1 MSGGQS
7 ADFFTGLA
15 KVIIKVFIPDI
26 SSLAICASENTY
38 FSHPRLRGERHCKPS
53 RCPAFVDRDRSM
65 QSHRRHERSRLL
77 MCMRWLLLCLCS
89 AVVSVAYAEDAETSE
104 INMTRR
110 SMENQRSHPY
120 THPCSPSL
128 FDGMD
133 AKERKCKEAT
143 TTSELRN
150 LLLQANVNRTK
161 ECDEVFEAVIEG
173 THWRDALLKE
183 RSRFNLRSWNSNFEY
198 LLRSSL
204 LIILDESRLVL
215 QERSWPR
222 DQESVF
228 CRQARADVNR
238 QLESLSDSVGAL
250 ESSLQILFGNES
262 LSQSRPSV
270 NDKIKC
276 TKLAIGVGDCVLSLT
291 HARARN
297 IRANCT
303 QPYQRL
309 ITSANDDN
317 TTTSSDNASCSYLL
331 NVKKVE
337 KAIHHLRASTC
348 LLQTFHKLLSHLVF
362 VALSNELLRLSTFG
376 RRVGVPSRRKI
387 VFSGTSM
394 VCKAAFEKKDT
405 TTHLYSQYHHRYF
418 EDDEVEMKSAVTFL
432 YAWLKSTRPSFALL
446 AGIAEDRNAPYL
458 TMVLNTTQSNKSSL
472 YPLLCAQKHCPHPL
486 TETKDPSHSITEEV
500 KGELV
505 QTLLSFAPPSLHLSR
520 RRNSS
525 QPFCGHECRDP
536 TLAEDDVDKIY
547 AASAVSGVLSLVI
560 SVAAVATLFLFRK
573 RSSCVI
579 PPIHLTIYMN
589 IALFPLACLIA
600 VSSWHPSWRRIACF
614 DDGILRWKEPRS
626 FNSCAVVAAISMFF
640 LNTFSFI
647 IPLMA
652 LKWHNLAK
660 KVSSDMRAFRRK
672 NSSSKLEIILFFC
685 ALALSGLFTG
695 LGLSRKNVMGSS
707 ALFVACFPGV
717 DTFLYFVGIPFMG
730 SSLVATSA
738 LFVAARKIFARLH
751 SSRQHREFLRMDSSL
766 RRFRRASVQSS
777 TSVKSFASIKSI
789 RSIGK
794 SDSKSQRRR
803 KRVTARLKMLINVFL
818 LDIAA
823 VIMVTVVMIL
833 NITLSWADSRED
845 DHRLSNFLHC
855 LVSSCRAEDCRPLAL
870 RYHFPPMAVVTPL
883 SVLLGIA
890 ACTLPVFFVYRKV
903 YLAEIS
909 KLYLKL
915 TTR

>member
-1 MSGGQS
+1 
-7 ADFFTGLA
+7 
-15 KVIIKVFIPDI
+15 
-26 SSLAICASENTY
+26 
-38 FSHPRLRGERHCKPS
+38 
-53 RCPAFVDRDRSM
+53 M
-65 QSHRRHERSRLL
+65 QSHRRHERCRLL

-110 SMENQRSHPY
+110 SVENQRSHLY

-128 FDGMD
+128 FVGMV
-133 AKERKCKEAT
+133 AKARKCKEAA

-173 THWRDALLKE
+173 THWRDALWKK
-183 RSRFNLRSWNSNFEY
+183 RSRFNLTSWNSNFEY
-198 LLRSSL
+198 VLRSSL

-228 CRQARADVNR
+228 CTQARADINR

-250 ESSLQILFGNES
+250 ESSLQTLFRNES

-303 QPYQRL
+303 QPSQRRM
-309 ITSANDDN
+309 TAATDDN
-317 TTTSSDNASCSYLL
+317 TTTSSDNAGCSYLL

-348 LLQTFHKLLSHLVF
+348 LLQTLRKLLSHLVF

-394 VCKAAFEKKDT
+394 VCKAAFEKRDT
-405 TTHLYSQYHHRYF
+405 TTQLYSQDHHRYF
-418 EDDEVEMKSAVTFL
+418 GDDELEVKSAITFL
-432 YAWLKSTRPSFALL
+432 YAWLKSPQPYFALL
-446 AGIAEDRNAPYL
+446 ASIAEDHNAPYL
-458 TMVLNTTQSNKSSL
+458 TVTMILNTTQSNKRAL

-500 KGELV
+500 KGQLV
-505 QTLLSFAPPSLHLSR
+505 ETLLSFAPRSLHLSR

-525 QPFCGHECRDP
+525 QPFCGHVCRDP
-536 TLAEDDVDKIY
+536 TLAENDVDKIF

-560 SVAAVATLFLFRK
+560 TVAAVATLFLFRK
-573 RSSCVI
+573 RSSSVI

-589 IALFPLACLIA
+589 IVLFPLACLIA
-600 VSSWHPSWRRIACF
+600 VSSWHPSWRQIACF

-640 LNTFSFI
+640 LNMLSFI
-647 IPLMA
+647 LPLLA

-660 KVSSDMRAFRRK
+660 KVSSDTRAFRRK
-672 NSSSKLEIILFFC
+672 NSWSKLEIIMFFG
-685 ALALSGLFTG
+685 ALGLSGLFTG

-738 LFVAARKIFARLH
+738 LFIAARKIFTRLH
-751 SSRQHREFLRMDSSL
+751 ASRQHRDFFRRDSSL

-777 TSVKSFASIKSI
+777 TSVKSSASIKSI
-789 RSIGK
+789 RSIRK
-794 SDSKSQRRR
+794 SDRKSQRRR
-803 KRVTARLKMLINVFL
+803 KRVAARLKMLINVFL

-823 VIMVTVVMIL
+823 VIMVTVVIIL
-833 NITLSWADSRED
+833 NITLSWADSRD
-845 DHRLSNFLHC
+845 DGHRLSNYLHC

-870 RYHFPPMAVVTPL
+870 RHHFPPMAVVTPL
-883 SVLLGIA
+883 SILLGIA

-909 KLYLKL
+909 KLCLKL